1 MPLDFF
7 TLQILRRME
16 NEQEKQPQ
24 ELTPHTEI
32 KNAKIEQH
40 HCVVVTGGSH
50 NTYHI
55 HYDKHG
61 TMNVE
66 TEPAAGDM
74 QQPMEVSAVEVTDS
88 RKEAFIKDMKVLLY
102 QHSWDFLGAL
112 YDDAVALEDKR
123 FIPALVARYI
133 GDGKLRFRDVNGK
146 NKPCFE
152 VMTRHELYQQGI
164 STWNSK
170 I

>member
-1 MPLDFF
+1 
-7 TLQILRRME
+7 ME
-16 NEQEKQPQ
+16 NEQEKPSR
-24 ELTPHTEI
+24 ESTPHTEI
-32 KNAKIEQH
+32 TNSNIEQH
-40 HCVVVTGGSH
+40 HCVVVTGGSN

-66 TEPAAGDM
+66 TEPAAEPAKA
-74 QQPMEVSAVEVTDS
+74 QPVDVAAVVVTDS
-88 RKEAFIKDMKVLLY
+88 RKEAFVKDMEVLLY
-102 QHSWDFLGAL
+102 QYSWDFLGAL
-112 YDDAVALEDKR
+112 YEDAVALADKR
-123 FIPALVARYI
+123 LLPALVARYI
-133 GDGKLRFRDVNGK
+133 GDGKLRFRDANGK

-152 VMTRHELYQQGI
+152 VMRRHELYQQGI